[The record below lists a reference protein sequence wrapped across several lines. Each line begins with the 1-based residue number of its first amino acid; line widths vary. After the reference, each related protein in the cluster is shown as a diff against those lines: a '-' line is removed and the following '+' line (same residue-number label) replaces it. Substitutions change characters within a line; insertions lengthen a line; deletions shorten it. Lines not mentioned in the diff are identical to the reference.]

1 MANGILGLAVKLS
14 PVLRS
19 TPHGGSLCFMNL
31 RFARLLLF
39 FAALWLPVQTIAA
52 MVMPLCRHAQEQ
64 AMPTVATDE
73 AESTHH
79 CHEAPAPDPAKHDAG
94 CDNCEI
100 CHLACAGFM
109 PSAPLTTSPMPVV
122 TRYEL
127 PAIVAPPSHIAEPPQ
142 HPPRDLA

>member
-1 MANGILGLAVKLS
+1 MRTAAAEGKL
-14 PVLRS
+14 P
-19 TPHGGSLCFMNL
+19 FMNL

-52 MVMPLCRHAQEQ
+52 MAMPQCRHAQEQ
-64 AMPTVATDE
+64 LVTDQAAATE
-73 AESTHH
+73 H
-79 CHEAPAPDPAKHDAG
+79 CHEAAATPASNHDAG

-109 PSAPLTTSPMPVV
+109 PSAPLTTSLLPVA
-122 TRYEL
+122 TRHVLPAIEL
-127 PAIVAPPSHIAEPPQ
+127 PASHIAQPPQ